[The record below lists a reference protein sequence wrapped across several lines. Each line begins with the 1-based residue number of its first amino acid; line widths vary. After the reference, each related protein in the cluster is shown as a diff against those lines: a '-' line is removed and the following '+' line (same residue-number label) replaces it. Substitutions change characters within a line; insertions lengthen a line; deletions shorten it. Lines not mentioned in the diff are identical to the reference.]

1 MKTDSQPV
9 ELSVVV
15 PVYRSEH
22 LLAVLVRRIE
32 DVFDKLGLSA
42 EIILVNDC
50 SPDGS
55 WSVIKELQ
63 TSRVR
68 LHGINLMRNYGQHAA
83 LLAGIQASRGAVI
96 VTMDDDLQTPPEEMP
111 KLLEVLGQGNDVV
124 YGIREREQHGRF
136 RNFCSTMAKKFL
148 NKILGVRVATSIT
161 SYKAFRGELRQA
173 FQGQIGPVVFIDAIL
188 CWGTTKIGTT
198 VVRHE
203 PRSDG
208 ASGYSIC
215 KLMLHTANMVTSF
228 SQVPLQI
235 ASFIGLGTMLLG
247 FSLFI
252 YVLGDF
258 VFHGTPVR
266 GFPFLGAALTFF
278 SGVQLFVLGVIG
290 EYLARMH
297 QKSIGMPAF
306 MVREACGLGAC

>member
-1 MKTDSQPV
+1 MKTDSQPL

-22 LLAVLVRRIE
+22 LLPVLVQRLE
-32 DVFDKLGLSA
+32 GVLDKLGRSA

-55 WSVIKELQ
+55 WQVIQELQ
-63 TSRVR
+63 RTHGR
-68 LHGINLMRNYGQHAA
+68 LRGINLMRNYGQHAA
-83 LLAGIQASRGAVI
+83 LLAGVQASRGAVI
-96 VTMDDDLQTPPEEMP
+96 VIMDDDLQTPPEEMP
-111 KLLEVLGQGNDVV
+111 KLLEVLGRGYDVV
-124 YGIREREQHGRF
+124 YGIRQKEQHGGF
-136 RNFCSTMAKKFL
+136 RNFCSTTAKKFL
-148 NKILGVRVATSIT
+148 NQLLGVRVATSIT

-173 FQGQIGPVVFIDAIL
+173 FASQSGPVVFIDAIL

-203 PRSDG
+203 PRADG
-208 ASGYSIC
+208 ASGYSLR

-235 ASFIGLGTMLLG
+235 ASFIGLATMLFG
-247 FSLFI
+247 FLLFI
-252 YVLGDF
+252 YVLADF
-258 VFHGTPVR
+258 VFRGTPVR
-266 GFPFLGAALTFF
+266 GFTFLGAALTLF

-297 QKSIGMPAF
+297 QKSIGMPAY
-306 MVREACGLGAC
+306 MVRETAE